1 MLVHD
6 KNLAKL
12 DQIADTTV
20 ESIDLFSQ
28 EQIENAI
35 AAVKRIAKSLT
46 EAKKSFV
53 KPVEVVEVT
62 DEEVDNDTEE

>member
-46 EAKKSFV
+46 EAKKSFA